1 MQRSDIRSSTIDDV
15 STVVK
20 AIVKE
25 PIREAVKEVLSE
37 ELDQTRTETQSLAE
51 PEQQG
56 RRSMSRRRRRTLG
69 VTALMTAL
77 AFLIRRRKQLLM
89 ATPFGD
95 KSSPDATTEK
105 SYDQS
110 EREAP
115 SEKMSEQ
122 DI

>member
-1 MQRSDIRSSTIDDV
+1 M

-56 RRSMSRRRRRTLG
+56 RRSMSRRRRTLG